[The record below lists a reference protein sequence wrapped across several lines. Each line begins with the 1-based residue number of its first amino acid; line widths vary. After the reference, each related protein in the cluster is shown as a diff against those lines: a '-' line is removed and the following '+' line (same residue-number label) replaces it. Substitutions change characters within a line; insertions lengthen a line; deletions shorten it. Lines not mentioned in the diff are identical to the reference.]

1 MVFFIDVISLILP
14 PYFFLNY
21 REKLNLQK
29 NKPLPSS
36 QSLFSTQNNT
46 KNRRGSS
53 ENSQYIVV
61 HCVQLFG
68 RLKNVVLTYVVP
80 AGCVHVSLKV
90 VNCIVPSRTIF
101 ESNQNVRSFFT

>member
-46 KNRRGSS
+46 KNRRG
-53 ENSQYIVV
+53 IVV